1 MKICPG
7 CGTSNKDE
15 NIFCIGCSKKIEGTV
30 LFCIHCGNKI
40 VSTNKFCKFCGNEIG
55 ISTAAISPGNT
66 PQKDFYVKNQTPR
79 VPQTY
84 GNNQTYNRAQIP
96 PKKKQP
102 YKKLVIA
109 LSIILPVLFISLA
122 LAVVFAISGLPSD
135 AETTTADSVK
145 MLDLGV
151 ATVKDPDPEMMI
163 ESEVLGLV
171 PANQVGIIL
180 AEGLNRTDAQNIA
193 DELSASIVGE
203 IEFINFYQLETKD
216 STEGELIASL
226 DKVSKLEGVD
236 LAFPN
241 GAVFLQATTEGSSC
255 SPFNDPLYTEG
266 SNSRPYEMIG
276 VQNAWDIIK
285 ASGVKLNKVRTGIID
300 TAIYTKSDNGFS
312 PELYFP
318 DNKGKYPKGKVKI
331 VPLDKDKDLTNDAKT
346 DPKTGDLISG
356 GLSHCTQMAHIIG
369 ADSEGG
375 GPAGV
380 SSILGEKQ
388 SIIVT
393 NTGTIPATS
402 APTPA
407 LDIDATDITQYQG
420 NTYSLLVDL
429 KKQVENNVKVINL
442 SLGSSRL
449 TANNATTCQ
458 AYKLFFEKMNKEY
471 PNVVFVATAGNEG
484 GGVDG
489 TNRGPGGISVPNL
502 ITVGALDQDGDRAKA
517 DDWGYDEKDLKKW
530 YQEGLNDGSIT
541 KNTTYQGYVDSL
553 AFGSNYATGNGEVTL
568 SAVGTDV
575 PVGLDPKGKAV
586 TSNGTSVA
594 APQVTGAIALMQS
607 INPKLSAE
615 QIKKILNETKASEVE
630 RDGNKVT
637 VPANVGGGILRV
649 DDAVLKVIND
659 MRKAKDKNAVELKK
673 EDLLAMGS
681 IKITASGGPED
692 YVITASVSAVGPG
705 KTGIRIE
712 TSGNGVL
719 EGSKTQNISAPGKVS
734 WKLTKMSGGGT
745 IKVFRSDTGGCAFLT
760 IAKFEP
766 DYLQDIP
773 DIVPGTELPA
783 ELNLKGMINYV
794 FLWPNYYSVPLNLNI
809 NFETQVFSGTYTYS
823 GPGPSGESF
832 SSSKVTINGTVSGKV
847 SVGGNDGSFFL
858 YGDYSEKVTWDQNLN
873 GGGIY
878 TYTFTD
884 DKVFQGHLKKD
895 GSASGEFTDVL
906 YDYSDDEVI
915 YHTWSASPE

>member
-102 YKKLVIA
+102 YKKLIIA

-122 LAVVFAISGLPSD
+122 LAVVFAISGFPS
-135 AETTTADSVK
+135 ADSVK
-145 MLDLGV
+145 MLDLGA
-151 ATVKDPDPEMMI
+151 ATVKEPDPEMMI

-193 DELSASIVGE
+193 DELGASIVGE

-216 STEGELIASL
+216 GTESELIASL
-226 DKVSKLEGVD
+226 DMASKIEGVE

-255 SPFNDPLYTEG
+255 SPLNDPLYTDG
-266 SNSRPYEMIG
+266 NNSRPYEMIG

-285 ASGVKLNKVRTGIID
+285 ASGIKLNKVRVGIID

-312 PELYFP
+312 PELYFA
-318 DNKGKYPKGKVKI
+318 DKNGKYPKGKVKI
-331 VPLDKDKDLTNDAKT
+331 VPLDKDKDLTNDANT
-346 DPKTGDLISG
+346 DPKTGVLIYG
-356 GLSHCTQMAHIIG
+356 GLSHCTQIAHIIG

-393 NTGTIPATS
+393 NTYKISTASSTL
-402 APTPA
+402 TPV

-420 NTYSLLVDL
+420 NTYSVLVGLKDL
-429 KKQVENNVKVINL
+429 VENDRKVINI
-442 SLGSSRL
+442 SLGTDDS
-449 TANNATTCQ
+449 ATTCQ

-471 PNVVFVATAGNEG
+471 PNVVFVASAGNKG
-484 GGVDG
+484 KGVDG
-489 TNRGPGGISVPNL
+489 TNHGPGGISVPNL

-517 DDWGYDEKDLKKW
+517 DDWYDEKDLKKW
-530 YQEGLNDGSIT
+530 YQESLNDGSIA
-541 KNTTYQGYVDSL
+541 KNTSYQDYIDSRI
-553 AFGSNYATGNGEVTL
+553 ATGSNYVTGSGEVTI
-568 SAVGTDV
+568 SAVGTGV
-575 PVGLDPKGKAV
+575 PVGLDPNGKAV

-594 APQVTGAIALMQS
+594 APQIALIQS
-607 INPKLSAE
+607 INPKLNAAE
-615 QIKKILNETKASEVE
+615 IKKILTDTKASEVVH
-630 RDGNKVT
+630 DGNKVT
-637 VPANVGGGILRV
+637 VPTNVGGGILRV

-659 MRKAKDKNAVELKK
+659 MRKVKDENAVELKK

-681 IKITASGGPED
+681 IKLTASGGPEE
-692 YVITASVSAVGPG
+692 YTVTASVSAVGPSG
-705 KTGIRIE
+705 TGLRIE

-719 EGSKTQNISAPGKVS
+719 KGSKTQNISAPGKVS